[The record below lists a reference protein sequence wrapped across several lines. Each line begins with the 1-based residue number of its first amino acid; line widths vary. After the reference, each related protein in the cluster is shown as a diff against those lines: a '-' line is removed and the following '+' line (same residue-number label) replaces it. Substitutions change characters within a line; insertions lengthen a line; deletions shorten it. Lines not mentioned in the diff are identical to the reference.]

1 VIIALMPSAYR
12 LLNSLTEDKPLPTLA
27 ITVNEPMQNVYM
39 QYLSEFV
46 TIVNAAFAPIGW

>member
-27 ITVNEPMQNVYM
+27 ITVNEPPEYVYK
-39 QYLSEFV
+39 QYLSAFF
-46 TIVNAAFAPIGW
+46 TIVNVAFSPIGW